1 MVIKFTNLTQTIRHK
16 RKIFYAV
23 SVFAKLRSFTHIAIG
38 AKIKCLIIM
47 IRHYKAKDEF
57 AGLVIKAIDTKFSYK
72 RNFIHI
78 FQG

>member
-23 SVFAKLRSFTHIAIG
+23 SVFAKLRSFTHIAIV

-47 IRHYKAKDEF
+47 IRHYEF
-57 AGLVIKAIDTKFSYK
+57 AGLIIKVIDTKF
-72 RNFIHI
+72 FI
-78 FQG
+78 